1 MSSYQNNLSGGAQLN
16 GLTTTSA
23 PSSNSAP
30 SYSSNGVASTVSVL
44 NNGPSSSPIT
54 MPVSGSPVAARATQP
69 EQIIVPLGNVM
80 NSASKLST
88 ASNSQTSHS
97 ASSSSSSPAAAGGSD
112 NRGVLDRTR
121 LRELVKEVDPL
132 EQMDDD
138 VEDVLLQVADDFIEN
153 VVASSC
159 QLAKH
164 RRSNTL
170 EAKDV
175 QLYLERSWN
184 MQIPG
189 FGSDEIRP
197 YKKSFTTEAHKQRM
211 ALIRKT
217 LKKY

>member
-1 MSSYQNNLSGGAQLN
+1 MNQTPNGLPGAPSPSLSMSSSN
-16 GLTTTSA
+16 TTA
-23 PSSNSAP
+23 II
-30 SYSSNGVASTVSVL
+30 
-44 NNGPSSSPIT
+44 NNGPSHSPI
-54 MPVSGSPVAARATQP
+54 SLGSSTSPIIARTQQSAQP
-69 EQIIVPLGNVM
+69 EQIIVPVGNMM
-80 NSASKLST
+80 NTSKVTESISRQSSASNTSQAT
-88 ASNSQTSHS
+88 VNSVQAAS
-97 ASSSSSSPAAAGGSD
+97 PSD
-112 NRGVLDRTR
+112 SRGVLDRTR

-138 VEDVLLQVADDFIEN
+138 VEDVLLQVADDFIES

-164 RRSNTL
+164 RRSNSL

-175 QLYLERSWN
+175 QLYLERCWN

-197 YKKSFTTEAHKQRM
+197 YKKSVVSEAHKQRM
-211 ALIRKT
+211 ALIKKT

>member
-1 MSSYQNNLSGGAQLN
+1 MSNFQNS
-16 GLTTTSA
+16 LTTPGGLPGAAS
-23 PSSNSAP
+23 PNQSLNNVNSAN
-30 SYSSNGVASTVSVL
+30 SIM
-44 NNGPSSSPIT
+44 NNGPLGSPILMAANSSPIVVRNQL
-54 MPVSGSPVAARATQP
+54 PVSSQP
-69 EQIIVPLGNVM
+69 EQIIVPVGNVM
-80 NSASKLST
+80 SAGKTLDSST
-88 ASNSQTSHS
+88 RQPSVNPQTATSSNSSQGAT
-97 ASSSSSSPAAAGGSD
+97 GS
-112 NRGVLDRTR
+112 GVLDKAR
-121 LRELVKEVDPL
+121 LRDLVKEVDPL

-153 VVASSC
+153 VVAASC

-184 MQIPG
+184 MQVPG
-189 FGSDEIRP
+189 FGSEELRP
-197 YKKSFTTEAHKQRM
+197 YKKSITTEAHKQRM

>member
-1 MSSYQNNLSGGAQLN
+1 MNSTSKASSL
-16 GLTTTSA
+16 
-23 PSSNSAP
+23 
-30 SYSSNGVASTVSVL
+30 
-44 NNGPSSSPIT
+44 SSSQA
-54 MPVSGSPVAARATQP
+54 SHAT
-69 EQIIVPLGNVM
+69 
-80 NSASKLST
+80 A
-88 ASNSQTSHS
+88 
-97 ASSSSSSPAAAGGSD
+97 SSSPAAAGVSD

-197 YKKSFTTEAHKQRM
+197 YKKALTTEAHKQRM

-217 LKKY
+217 MKKY

>member
-1 MSSYQNNLSGGAQLN
+1 MNPTPNGMTVSNSLSPAPSQSGASMNNG
-16 GLTTTSA
+16 GLTA
-23 PSSNSAP
+23 
-30 SYSSNGVASTVSVL
+30 G
-44 NNGPSSSPIT
+44 
-54 MPVSGSPVAARATQP
+54 VSGSPMAAISANSSPGASRTPQP
-69 EQIIVPLGNVM
+69 EQIIVPVGNVM
-80 NSASKLST
+80 NTPGPRQVPST
-88 ASNSQTSHS
+88 PSNSSPAS
-97 ASSSSSSPAAAGGSD
+97 ASSSLTSQTPTPVGQSS
-112 NRGVLDRTR
+112 GVLDRQR
-121 LRELVKEVDPL
+121 LRELVKEVDPM

-175 QLYLERSWN
+175 QLYLERCWN

-189 FGSDEIRP
+189 FGAEETRP
-197 YKKSFTTEAHKQRM
+197 YKKAVTTEAHKQRM

>member
-1 MSSYQNNLSGGAQLN
+1 MSSYQNSLNSGAQLN
-16 GLTTTSA
+16 GLSTSSTPSTSPA
-23 PSSNSAP
+23 PNF
-30 SYSSNGVASTVSVL
+30 SSNGGASIVSVL
-44 NNGPSSSPIT
+44 SNGPSSSPAA
-54 MPVSGSPVAARATQP
+54 MPVTGSPVASRPSQP
-69 EQIIVPLGNVM
+69 EQMIVPVGNYLL
-80 NSASKLST
+80 NSSSKG
-88 ASNSQTSHS
+88 S
-97 ASSSSSSPAAAGGSD
+97 ASSTSQATNSNSPAAAGASD

-197 YKKSFTTEAHKQRM
+197 YKKALTTEAHKQRM

-217 LKKY
+217 MKKY

>member
-1 MSSYQNNLSGGAQLN
+1 MSSYQNNLNSSAQLN
-16 GLTTTSA
+16 GLSATSTPSTSPA
-23 PSSNSAP
+23 PSFAGNGG
-30 SYSSNGVASTVSVL
+30 SSIVSVL
-44 NNGPSSSPIT
+44 SNGPSSSPVT
-54 MPVSGSPVAARATQP
+54 MPVTGSPVAARSSQP
-69 EQIIVPLGNVM
+69 EQIIVPVGNVM
-80 NSASKLST
+80 NSASKAS
-88 ASNSQTSHS
+88 ASSNSQASHA
-97 ASSSSSSPAAAGGSD
+97 ASNSSPAAAGASD

-197 YKKSFTTEAHKQRM
+197 YKKALTTEAHKQRM

-217 LKKY
+217 MKKY